1 MKMIE
6 ASLGELQPRT
16 WGDRQLTVRG
26 PYPNI
31 ARNETFTSI
40 IIHNFGRTCTYH
52 CTGNWNCNLLCSC
65 RGSSNFIMPAFLL
78 VFPLAL
84 DTDAWVTVIWSQESS
99 AEFPFILNITW
110 TLNNTVFLASDIEWD
125 WTWCAKVRRL
135 QGLDNDSQEWDHRN
149 EDAEIPKEPTGLGN
163 IKLEC
168 LWIDMDITTSNTSI
182 TYNLQTISSAAL
194 MIDV

>member
-1 MKMIE
+1 MFDVRSSGYSLDHIAWPTTSNLSLEFNISKPNRCRNQVLRMLMNLWPVFLGNAEWNEDAEIPSELEGMISIQC
-6 ASLGELQPRT
+6 SLMVLMCKFSLQ
-16 WGDRQLTVRG
+16 LSVRG

-84 DTDAWVTVIWSQESS
+84 DTDAWVTVIWSQES
-99 AEFPFILNITW
+99 A
-110 TLNNTVFLASDIEWD
+110 A
-125 WTWCAKVRRL
+125 
-135 QGLDNDSQEWDHRN
+135 GLRFQQWKCYGQMMIHT
-149 EDAEIPKEPTGLGN
+149 PEPPSVIHTRH
-163 IKLEC
+163 
-168 LWIDMDITTSNTSI
+168 
-182 TYNLQTISSAAL
+182 
-194 MIDV
+194 